1 MVYLTGFIVMLAA
14 EWGYLQVARRV
25 AWLQPAPG
33 ERSSHDVATVTG
45 AGFVIAAAAIAGLLI
60 DAPREWLPA
69 AGILLVAGVSFAD
82 DCRPLGILPR
92 LLCQCIAAVAV
103 MWGTLPPAII
113 IVLLPLAL
121 AYINAYNFMDGIN
134 GMTVLYSAVLVAAL
148 LLLNGIYNFCD
159 PLLPGLL
166 LCAVAAVGIFNCRA
180 RALCFPGDTG
190 AITAGVITL
199 YMIIRLIAVTGNG
212 WWIVLAA
219 VYGVDAAL
227 TIIRRARL
235 GEPIHLPHRKH
246 LYQIL
251 CNERHLPHTLVSASY
266 AGLQLIIDA
275 GAIALHEYLQ
285 YYTPAVIVLLAV
297 AYAAMLRTGKSTTTV
312 K

>member
-1 MVYLTGFIVMLAA
+1 MLYLISFILLLAV

-25 AWLQPAPG
+25 AWLQSSPA
-33 ERSSHDVATVTG
+33 ERSSHAMATATG
-45 AGFVIAAAAIAGLLI
+45 GGFVIAAAAIAGLLVN
-60 DAPREWLPA
+60 APREWLPA
-69 AGILLVAGVSFAD
+69 AGVLLAAGVSFAD

-92 LLCQCIAAVAV
+92 LLCQCFATVAV
-103 MWGTLPPAII
+103 MWGTVPPAFIA
-113 IVLLPLAL
+113 LFLPLSL

-134 GMTVLYSAVLVAAL
+134 GMTVLYSAVLVSAL
-148 LLLNGIYNFCD
+148 LLLNRIYGFCD

-166 LCAVAAVGIFNCRA
+166 LCAVAAVGVFNCRS

-199 YMIIRLIAVTGNG
+199 YMITQLIVATGNG

-219 VYGVDAAL
+219 VYGVDTAL
-227 TIIRRARL
+227 TILRRARL

-251 CNERHLPHTLVSASY
+251 SNERRLPHTLVSASY
-266 AGLQLIIDA
+266 AGVQLMIDA
-275 GAIALHEYLQ
+275 GAIALHDYLQ
-285 YYTPAVIVLLAV
+285 FYTPTVLILLVA
-297 AYAAMLRTGKSTTTV
+297 AYAAILNSGKSRVTV